1 MWVLVGLDDGVFET
15 DAKGNGIGGA
25 ELDVVVVNVSGTDVA
40 VMGGNGV
47 DSSGVGDLG
56 VRVEGCHDGG
66 VVETV
71 AVDNNCMSVHCCCF
85 VFGVADLVG
94 RAVHGW

>member
-1 MWVLVGLDDGVFET
+1 MGLVGLDDDGFKT
-15 DAKGNGIGGA
+15 DAKGNRIGGA
-25 ELDVVVVNVSGTDVA
+25 ELDVVVVNVSGIDVA
-40 VMGGNGV
+40 VVSGNSV
-47 DSSGVGDLG
+47 DGSSVGDLS
-56 VRVEGCHDGG
+56 VRVEGCHDGR

-71 AVDNNCMSVHCCCF
+71 AVDNDCMSIHCRCF